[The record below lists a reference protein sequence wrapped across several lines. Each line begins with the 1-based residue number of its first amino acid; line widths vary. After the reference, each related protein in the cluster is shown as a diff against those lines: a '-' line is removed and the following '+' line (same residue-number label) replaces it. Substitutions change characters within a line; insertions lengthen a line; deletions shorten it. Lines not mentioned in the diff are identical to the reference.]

1 MLMIW
6 PDMYAC
12 PDEVQTVWCRHI
24 CMLFVWFQLQTS
36 RASCKDLLCYLS
48 GVYYYQGMQIIWKN
62 TVPSQLPFFKI
73 SKHPHIVLYSIC
85 WTIFLFEFAQVLQSC
100 IKYLQLLIKLFV
112 WLKTFLLHLTFLC
125 YFCEKSA

>member
-6 PDMYAC
+6 PNMYTC
-12 PDEVQTVWCRHI
+12 PDEVQTVWCRHV

-62 TVPSQLPFFKI
+62 TVPSCHSSKFLSTHTMFFTVFAGQFRSLNLLRS
-73 SKHPHIVLYSIC
+73 SKVASNTY
-85 WTIFLFEFAQVLQSC
+85 
-100 IKYLQLLIKLFV
+100 KLLIKLFV
-112 WLKTFLLHLTFLC
+112 WLKTSLLHLTFLC